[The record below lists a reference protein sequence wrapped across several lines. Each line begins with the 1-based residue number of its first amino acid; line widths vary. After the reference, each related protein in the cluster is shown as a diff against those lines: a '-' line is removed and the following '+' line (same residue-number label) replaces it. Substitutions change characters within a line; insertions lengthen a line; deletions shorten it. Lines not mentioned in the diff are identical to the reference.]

1 MTIEC
6 PKRAD
11 RKLSETQLDETQP
24 SDFASALDSMM
35 DNIENVVVN
44 FQKTLLVMLEKIEKL
59 ESVEKPS
66 RDDRT
71 SDENGPNAEE
81 IKQPTN
87 DATTSAEKTHQ
98 EPDETHSETEMTT
111 NTGVNLQQSENEI
124 QESARTAGVREIGIS
139 KGSNLAGTLT
149 QVFKKASSKPKYCI
163 LAIALAVL
171 SVAIVKLYFMLFP

>member
-1 MTIEC
+1 
-6 PKRAD
+6 
-11 RKLSETQLDETQP
+11 LSETQIDETQP

-59 ESVEKPS
+59 ESLEKPS
-66 RDDRT
+66 RDNRT
-71 SDENGPNAEE
+71 PDENGSNAEE

-87 DATTSAEKTHQ
+87 DATTSGEKTHQ
-98 EPDETHSETEMTT
+98 EPNETHSETEMTT

-124 QESARTAGVREIGIS
+124 QESERGTGVREIGIS
-139 KGSNLAGTLT
+139 KGSNLAGTFA
-149 QVFKKASSKPKYCI
+149 QIFKKASSKPKYCI

-171 SVAIVKLYFMLFP
+171 GVAIVKLYFMLFP